1 MAVLPHQLPMLSSY
15 SAGCS
20 PGQHT
25 NPPTP
30 PSQPCPGV
38 FLSSRDGAPGEGRWG
53 EITSSGSDQTPVGP
67 HPGWEQDARP
77 WEAGSPQSQCS
88 VSQSA
93 LPAGSQVYYERCI
106 RLEKTPRTSALRL
119 SGFAISVALFERFR
133 AWNLYLK
140 R

>member
-30 PSQPCPGV
+30 PSQPCPGL

-93 LPAGSQVYYERCI
+93 LPAGSQFITNGALHSRHLEPLLSDFRVLRSRLRCLNVLGLGI
-106 RLEKTPRTSALRL
+106 
-119 SGFAISVALFERFR
+119 FI
-133 AWNLYLK
+133 
-140 R
+140 